1 MAGTIKLD
9 GTTFLTKDAS
19 NNFTLDVGSSGSIP
33 KGTLGSDVVF
43 PAGHVLQVVQTAKT
57 TITSRSNSNSSIDWT
72 DISGMSC
79 NITPKTG
86 SKVLVQ
92 SFLNVGGQTEYSN
105 SVRLVRGSTPI
116 CVATDAQSNQMSA
129 SGFFRTKTDVQ
140 TIPQSIIFLDSSPG
154 GDGSSAITYKI
165 QWDGESGGLMVLN
178 KHYSDANTYP
188 QARLASTIVLMEV
201 AG

>member
-9 GTTFLTKDAS
+9 GTTFLTK
-19 NNFTLDVGSSGSIP
+19 SGSTFTQTNT
-33 KGTLGSDVVF
+33 TLGSDVVF
-43 PAGHVLQVVQTAKT
+43 PAGHVLQVVQTVKT
-57 TITSRSNSNSSIDWT
+57 TITSRSNSNTSHDWE

-92 SFLNVGGQTEYSN
+92 ASINVAGQNGYSN
-105 SVRLVRGSTPI
+105 TIRLVRGSTPI
-116 CVATDAQSNQMSA
+116 CVATDAQSSQMA
-129 SGFFRTKTDVQ
+129 GTGFFRGNSDVE
-140 TIPQSIIFLDSSPG
+140 TRPQSIVFLDTSSG
-154 GDGSSAITYKI
+154 GDGSTAITYKI
-165 QWDGESGGLMVLN
+165 QWDGENGGLMVLN